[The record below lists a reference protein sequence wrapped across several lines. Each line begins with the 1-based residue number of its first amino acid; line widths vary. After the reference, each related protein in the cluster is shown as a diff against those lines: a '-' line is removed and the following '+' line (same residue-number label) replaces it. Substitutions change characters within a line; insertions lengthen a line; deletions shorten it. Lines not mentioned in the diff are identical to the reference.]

1 MFAAGNLLI
10 VTLRYYA
17 WWFLAQS
24 GHAFC
29 AAECPLFAPG
39 REVGRTISMHD
50 TLLFHWGV
58 TISCASKSW
67 TYIVWKALAV
77 IRKLEVAFSRK
88 ASTMTRRR
96 ERSLPKAQ
104 NPSNAQVQNWSFA

>member
-1 MFAAGNLLI
+1 MSAFGTKRTSLVALHISAFGGKADIPQTFQTAQFAG
-10 VTLRYYA
+10 VM
-17 WWFLAQS
+17 S
-24 GHAFC
+24 GLGF
-29 AAECPLFAPG
+29 
-39 REVGRTISMHD
+39 SY
-50 TLLFHWGV
+50 WGV
-58 TISCASKSW
+58 TLSCASKSW
-67 TYIVWKALAV
+67 TYIVWKVLAV